1 MQTFPEN
8 EENMKEQHQI
18 DKIFKERLE
27 SHTTSPSPE
36 AWAQVK
42 GQIQKKTPYTR
53 YLVAATVAL
62 FLISSLVWVVL
73 SGEKQEN
80 LTADNSFIDVNY
92 PKKPSQDIASIVLPR
107 RENLVSSVEIR
118 TEKKKPKRK
127 KVIKKANPI
136 VFPKVK
142 KRTMYA
148 DNFNAVK
155 EQIAKVDSSV
165 FIPKMKKIVVAQE
178 VKQKKLESIT
188 NEVFEEKEQRKKY
201 AKIKITYIASSKSVK
216 QETEKSKKTKA
227 IWKKLGDASPMQ
239 LLADIRTVKERLIQ
253 GEFSNRQE

>member
-1 MQTFPEN
+1 
-8 EENMKEQHQI
+8 MKEQHQI

-27 SHTTSPSPE
+27 SHTASPSPE

-42 GQIQKKTPYTR
+42 GQIQKKTSYTR

-73 SGEKQEN
+73 LGGKQDN
-80 LTADNSFIDVNY
+80 LTANNSFIDVNH
-92 PKKPSQDIASIVLPR
+92 PKKPSQDMASIVLPR
-107 RENLVSSVEIR
+107 RGNLGALEEIKK
-118 TEKKKPKRK
+118 EKTKRK

-148 DNFNAVK
+148 DNSNAATD
-155 EQIAKVDSSV
+155 QIAKVDSSV
-165 FIPKMKKIVVAQE
+165 FIPKIKKIVVAQE
-178 VKQKKLESIT
+178 VKQRKLEPIT

-201 AKIKITYIASSKSVK
+201 AKIKITYIASSKAVNK
-216 QETEKSKKTKA
+216 DYEKSKKTKG
-227 IWKKLGDASPMQ
+227 ILKKLGDTSPMQ
-239 LLADIRTVKERLIQ
+239 LLADIRTVKERLVQ
-253 GEFSNRQE
+253 GDFSNRQE